1 MAPRNDGL
9 EPVTQKQR
17 DAAERRQAEKRC
29 VQLRLAGATFSEIAE
44 QLGYSDA
51 SGAWQLY
58 QRAMDREIQPMT
70 AQIRDEEL
78 RRLDRIMS
86 AYWGRALGAGGS
98 EPSPKAAEVVFK
110 AMDRRA
116 KLLGLDAPVKAQVEV
131 SKCDDGEVVE
141 GMVVELTKHLEAR
154 KAVNDQS

>member
-9 EPVTQKQR
+9 PPVTQKQR
-17 DAAERRQAEKRC
+17 DATEIRQAEKRC
-29 VQLRLAGATFSEIAE
+29 VQLRLAGATFAEIAD

-70 AQIRDEEL
+70 HQIRDEEL

-86 AYWGRALGAGGS
+86 AYWGRALGAGGA

-131 SKCDDGEVVE
+131 SKYDDGDVVQ
-141 GMVVELTKHLEAR
+141 GMVIELQKHLEAS
-154 KAVNDQS
+154 KEASDTA